1 MFSFIKFQVSG
12 WRVSKQKDKKGRCQS
27 AFIQE
32 TSWANTRWR
41 DFKIN
46 FEFFGFDPKVTLY
59 SFELHTEKKKK
70 VHKETKCLRKY
81 RSISSR
87 VMCVN

>member
-27 AFIQE
+27 VFIQE
-32 TSWANTRWR
+32 R

-59 SFELHTEKKKK
+59 SFELHTEEKKKG
-70 VHKETKCLRKY
+70 
-81 RSISSR
+81 S
-87 VMCVN
+87 